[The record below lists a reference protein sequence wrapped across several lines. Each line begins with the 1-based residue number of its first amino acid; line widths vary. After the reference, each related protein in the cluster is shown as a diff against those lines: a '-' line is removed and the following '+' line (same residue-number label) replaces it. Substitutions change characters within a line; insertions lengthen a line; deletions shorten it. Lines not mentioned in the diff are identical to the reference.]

1 MRGFRRF
8 LLAGIAGASLGWAP
22 QALADEL
29 PSGETPPAAQE
40 KDDDRLD
47 EIVVTARR
55 REEGLQKA
63 PVSVSAISAESLE
76 QTNVQQVD
84 KVSQLVPNVALT
96 PTPSFLGGN
105 TAFIRGIGAQD
116 PSLALDTP
124 VATYIDGVL
133 IARNLSSNLDL
144 VNVERIEVLRGPQ
157 GTLFGRNTTGGAISI
172 TTKKPSRDFGI
183 EQGFGLASFGEWY
196 SRTLFETGELSGSG
210 IAVSVA
216 FVHRERNGYVDNPFA
231 PGNLDPGAINSDAM
245 VAKVHGDW
253 GSVRATYSFDYNNM
267 VGVPAAFQW
276 RYATNAVKN
285 YFATQTTG
293 NTQVITPDYQ
303 STLGLRPLAQTIK
316 IKGHALTLEADLS
329 DNLTLKSITGYRDY
343 DAIMTTAYSPPGIF
357 GPTGTTGVIR
367 EVFIYQANAKH
378 EYASSFS
385 QELQLLG
392 TYEGFNFV
400 GGLFYFEE
408 DGGEVNPSQY
418 IFISPSFAGPTN
430 PLGGNLLSSLAAYDV
445 KTKSYAA
452 FAQGSFRPG
461 GPDGKLEITLG
472 ARFTRD
478 EKSAVQTA
486 AIARTGSDS
495 WNNFS
500 YQGTLSYQWSDDVM
514 TYAKFG
520 TGYRSGGFNVRA
532 SSVGQR
538 FDFPPEK
545 ATAGEVGIKSE
556 FFDRR
561 VRLNA
566 SLWYTDYKDLQ
577 TTVYT
582 NTAGG
587 AASGFTNPAKATFQ
601 GFEAE
606 FTSIP
611 FRHFTLSA
619 SIGYTDADYKEL
631 FFPAPGT
638 GVITNYADISHFVY
652 VPKWTANASAQYEV
666 PETGFGDLMFRVDY
680 STKSRRWFHQN
691 NLATL
696 NPFNDQISSPA
707 HYNLDARISLSNI
720 PLGMSRGSLGL
731 SAYVEN
737 LTDRHY
743 PVSGIDFGALGF
755 AGNVFNMPRRF
766 GLDLKFKY

>member
-1 MRGFRRF
+1 MRKIEQFM
-8 LLAGIAGASLGWAP
+8 LAGVASMALMTPAQSWAQ
-22 QALADEL
+22 QAQDQD
-29 PSGETPPAAQE
+29 PAAEQ
-40 KDDDRLD
+40 DGNRLE

-55 REEGLQKA
+55 REEGLQKT
-63 PVSVSAISAESLE
+63 PISVSAISEEGLE
-76 QTNVQQVD
+76 QSNIQQID

-96 PTPSFLGGN
+96 ATPSFLGGN

-172 TTKKPSRDFGI
+172 TTKKPSRDFGF
-183 EQGFGLASFGEWY
+183 EQKFGIASFGEWS
-196 SRTLFETGELSGSG
+196 SRTLLETGELGGSG
-210 IAVSVA
+210 IAASVA
-216 FVHRERNGYVDNPFA
+216 YIHRERNGYVDNPFA
-231 PGNLDPGAINSDAM
+231 PGSMDPGAINSEAVM
-245 VAKVHGDW
+245 AKIRGEW
-253 GSVRATYSFDYNNM
+253 GSVRATYSYDYNHM
-267 VGVPAAFQW
+267 VGVPAAFQF
-276 RYATNAVKN
+276 RYASPAVTN
-285 YFATQTTG
+285 YFGTQTTG
-293 NTQVITPDYQ
+293 NRQVITPAYQ
-303 STLGLRPLAQTIK
+303 STLGLRPLEQEITIQ
-316 IKGHALTLEADLS
+316 GHSFILEADL
-329 DNLTLKSITGYRDY
+329 DDHLTIKSITGYRDY
-343 DAIMTTAYSPPGIF
+343 DALMTTAYSPPGIF
-357 GPTGTTGVIR
+357 GPTGTAGTIR
-367 EVFIYQANAKH
+367 EVFVYQANAKH

-418 IFISPSFAGPTN
+418 IFVSSAFAGPTN

-452 FAQGSFRPG
+452 FAQASWRPG
-461 GPDGKLEITLG
+461 GPDGKLEITAG
-472 ARFTRD
+472 VRYTKD
-478 EKSAVQTA
+478 DKSAVQTA
-486 AIARTGSDS
+486 AIARTGSDEFS
-495 WNNFS
+495 NFS
-500 YQGTLSYQWSDDVM
+500 YQATVSYQWTPDVM

-532 SSVGQR
+532 SAAGQR
-538 FDFPPEK
+538 FDFPAER
-545 ATAGEVGIKSE
+545 ATAGEIGLKSE
-556 FFDRR
+556 LFDRR

-582 NTAGG
+582 NNAGG

-606 FTSIP
+606 FTAIP
-611 FRHFTLSA
+611 VNHLTLSA
-619 SIGYTDADYKEL
+619 SVGYTDADYQEI
-631 FFPAPGT
+631 FFPAPVT
-638 GVITNYADISHFVY
+638 GVVTNYASISHFVY
-652 VPKWTANASAQYEV
+652 VPKWTGNASIQYEI
-666 PETGFGDLMFRVDY
+666 PATPIGDMNFRVDY
-680 STKSRRWFHQN
+680 SVMSRRWFHQN
-691 NLATL
+691 NLPNL

-707 HYNLDARISLSNI
+707 HYNLDARFTLSDIPVGLGKTSLS
-720 PLGMSRGSLGL
+720 L

-737 LTDRHY
+737 LTNRHY

-755 AGNVFNMPRRF
+755 AGNVYNMPRRF